1 MKLKFKGEAKDFAI
15 FGAFA
20 LFLLYV
26 VAIAVV
32 NIRSVASESE
42 LGGLNPFPAFAPDMI
57 AYTILF
63 YIIALGALFL
73 SVKSFFF
80 DTESGFGIS
89 FGKDEKGYSRWAK
102 EKEMKQEL
110 SMVDIKENTYEH
122 AGIPLINDGTHMW
135 VDDGEAH
142 NIVIGTTGSGKTW
155 CVVNPM
161 VKALARKGESMI
173 ITDPKAEI
181 YRENIGLLK
190 EKGYNV
196 IVLNFREPQRGNM
209 WNPLSLPYNLYKS
222 GNTDK
227 AMELLDDVALNIL
240 YEGNSSDPFWEKTSA
255 DYFVGLALGL
265 FEDGKEEEI
274 NINSISVMTSVGDER
289 FGGNSTY
296 IKEYFNMK
304 DPAGAA
310 YTAASGTVFAPNETK
325 GGIISTF
332 KQKIRLFAS
341 RENLSEMLSRSDFDI
356 NSIGK
361 QKTAVFMVIQDEKK
375 TYHALATIFVKQC
388 YEALIDV
395 AMHSPK
401 GELPVRTNFILDE
414 FANMPPLKD
423 ITTMVTAARSRHIR
437 LTMMIQNFAQIDQVY
452 GKEDA
457 QTIRSNCNNLVYL
470 ITTELSALEEISK
483 LCGEKKS
490 KKDDKTASTPLVTV
504 SDLQKLK
511 KFECIILRLRM
522 NPFKTRLTP
531 SFEIDWGRNNYPM
544 YDFIQR
550 EKEPI
555 KVFDIREFV
564 KEKKK
569 SKIMDMLDNSSREE
583 NSMPRFP
590 FMNREEEDR
599 PRPAPFNV
607 DDLVKKIDAKIA
619 ELEEEERQEK
629 EQAKAVPVA
638 EDKVEVKEEPVIVS
652 KPVVEEPVVASE
664 PTIEHR
670 PMVEEPVTTPV
681 IEEVK
686 EEKVVPPFA
695 TEPLA
700 THEVTDVKVAEDI
713 NNNVEIK
720 EEKTDE
726 KSSYLITDDQFFD
739 DFFD

>member
-15 FGAFA
+15 LAVFA
-20 LFLLYV
+20 LGLLYI
-26 VAIAVV
+26 VAIAVS
-32 NIRSVASESE
+32 NIVSVASYGEFA
-42 LGGLNPFPAFAPDMI
+42 GLNPLLAFKNGMAG
-57 AYTILF
+57 YTVLC
-63 YIIALGALFL
+63 YVIALGALFA

-80 DTESGFGIS
+80 DVEKGFGIS

-102 EKEMKQEL
+102 EKEMKADL
-110 SMVDIKENTYEH
+110 AMVDIKENNYQH

-209 WNPLSLPYNLYKS
+209 WNPLALPYSLYKS

-304 DPAGAA
+304 DPAGAS

-437 LTMMIQNFAQIDQVY
+437 LTMMIQNFAQLDQVY

-457 QTIRSNCNNLVYL
+457 QTIRSNCTNLVYL

-483 LCGEKKS
+483 LCGEVKS

-531 SFEIDWGRNNYPM
+531 SFEIDWGKNNYPM

-569 SKIMDMLDNSSREE
+569 SKIMDMLDNSPREE
-583 NSMPRFP
+583 TAMPNTMPRFP

-629 EQAKAVPVA
+629 QNAKVA
-638 EDKVEVKEEPVIVS
+638 PITETKEEVKEEPVIVS
-652 KPVVEEPVVASE
+652 KPVVEETVIEKPVVE
-664 PTIEHR
+664 QPI
-670 PMVEEPVTTPV
+670 TTPV
-681 IEEVK
+681 LEEVK
-686 EEKVVPPFA
+686 EERVVPPFA
-695 TEPLA
+695 TEPLV

-713 NNNVEIK
+713 NNNEVK
-720 EEKTDE
+720 EEKTDD

>member
-1 MKLKFKGEAKDFAI
+1 MKLRFKGEARDFAV
-15 FGAFA
+15 FGLFA
-20 LFLLYV
+20 VLLLFV
-26 VAIAVV
+26 VAIAIA
-32 NIRSVASESE
+32 NLRNFAINGEFS
-42 LGGLNPFPAFAPDMI
+42 GFNPLPAFNSDI
-57 AYTILF
+57 LLFTIVIYF
-63 YIIALGALFL
+63 VALGFLFF
-73 SVKSFFF
+73 SVKSYFF

-89 FGKDEKGYSRWAK
+89 FGKDSKGYSRWAK
-102 EKEMKQEL
+102 EKEMKNEL
-110 SMVDIKENTYEH
+110 SMVDIKENTYQH
-122 AGIPLINDGTHMW
+122 AGIPLINDGIHMW

-209 WNPLSLPYNLYKS
+209 WNPLSLPYNLYKN

-304 DPAGAA
+304 DPAGAS

-437 LTMMIQNFAQIDQVY
+437 LTMMIQNFAQLDQVY

-483 LCGEKKS
+483 LCGEVKS

-531 SFEIDWGRNNYPM
+531 SFEIDWGRNHYPT

-569 SKIMDMLDNSSREE
+569 SKIMDMLDNS
-583 NSMPRFP
+583 NTGGNVNTMDYQAPRFP
-590 FMNREEEDR
+590 FMNREESDR

-629 EQAKAVPVA
+629 EAKDKEQPVTIPVQ
-638 EDKVEVKEEPVIVS
+638 EPVVKQEPVIEES
-652 KPVVEEPVVASE
+652 KPIGVAPVVEEKK
-664 PTIEHR
+664 
-670 PMVEEPVTTPV
+670 
-681 IEEVK
+681 EEV
-686 EEKVVPPFA
+686 VTDFRR
-695 TEPLA
+695 EPLV

-713 NNNVEIK
+713 NNEPVTISKPEENK
-720 EEKTDE
+720 EEKE
-726 KSSYLITDDQFFD
+726 SYLITDDQFFD